1 MELDT
6 TLISF
11 SNLARVLQHAH
22 MDTTLLVDD
31 CLMPVQHALLNTIYT
46 PTINRHH
53 HHNIIRPKYYMS
65 VAHDLRPFFLKHN
78 AYDMYFVNSKNRSEI
93 EKIVGQLLHVTSL
106 SNHHLLFQGKHG
118 CLFVGHQCRHA
129 EIMSQLTL
137 FASIM
142 SLHLFIQTYYHKLT
156 KINVNIEQLH
166 CLINVWHHHPN
177 TSNKIQQKM
186 LLLIQEILH
195 MDSIME
201 YMKDALG
208 SWLPLCAKV
217 PPPSPVP
224 SSSSPTLSPLAA
236 ELLAAL
242 DVKSLHKNLQ
252 RRCMD
257 LMKNVCGARQKLQ
270 HVRNIVTAKVR
281 AELIIRSKSID
292 ANFFKL
298 VQVSRGSEQKATQS
312 LDIMKLLFAAS
323 FSFQVLDRVSGGD
336 FLGAEGVEIGNCSV
350 CWVYDV
356 FHVVVETPGLWW
368 LLSMIWMLVLV
379 VGCLLLNYYLFE
391 DWNILGLVGGTTYS
405 GSSTMSSSYT
415 EVVTRRTNSMRL
427 STMLAT
433 KSMISTRVEQE
444 WTYYTFKD
452 GDEQEWGGASPLITL
467 EVRRSGGG
475 GGVMVVI
482 HSITLSWRARFQ
494 GRSGSELM
502 AQYLEKLTAVGV

>member
-1 MELDT
+1 MKLDT

-22 MDTTLLVDD
+22 MDTTSLVAD

-46 PTINRHH
+46 PTINLHH
-53 HHNIIRPKYYMS
+53 HHNVIRPKYYMS

-93 EKIVGQLLHVTSL
+93 EKIIGQLLHVTSL

-142 SLHLFIQTYYHKLT
+142 SLHLFIQTYYYKFT
-156 KINVNIEQLH
+156 KININIEQLH
-166 CLINVWHHHPN
+166 CLINVWHQHPN
-177 TSNKIQQKM
+177 TSKKIQQKM

-208 SWLPLCAKV
+208 SWLPLCTKV
-217 PPPSPVP
+217 PSPSPVP

-236 ELLAAL
+236 ELLVAL
-242 DVKSLHKNLQ
+242 DVKSLHTNLQ

-270 HVRNIVTAKVR
+270 HVRSIVTTKVR
-281 AELIIRSKSID
+281 AELIMRSKSID

-298 VQVSRGSEQKATQS
+298 VQVSRGSEQKTTQS

-356 FHVVVETPGLWW
+356 FYVVVETPGLWW

-379 VGCLLLNYYLFE
+379 VGNCYLFD
-391 DWNILGLVGGTTYS
+391 DWNILRLVGGTTSY
-405 GSSTMSSSYT
+405 GGTMSSSYT
-415 EVVTRRTNSMRL
+415 EVVTRRTNSVRL
-427 STMLAT
+427 SIMLAT

-444 WTYYTFKD
+444 WTYYMFKD

-467 EVRRSGGG
+467 EVRRRGDDKFRL
-475 GGVMVVI
+475 VR
-482 HSITLSWRARFQ
+482 SIKLSWRARFQ
-494 GRSGSELM
+494 ERSGSELM